1 MMNDLSEDLKD
12 QIPIINI
19 DKKGLSNNSYMK
31 CHKII
36 RIIEKYIKYKIRSND
51 LLITNLELTEEKF
64 INIIKPNTIAS
75 FKAQV
80 LYNKHILSY
89 DNYEK
94 YNYFILNQDTLDI
107 PIIEPNQNNFNYF
120 GVKLHK
126 IGDVIQINT
135 PNKIFL
141 NEIHIGET
149 YLQDYVLQKQFSKGF
164 SLHLHDSYHY
174 YQPLNNNCNGYI
186 ILAKPINLNQYVIA
200 ALKIPY
206 GFAITI
212 SCYIHHSDAAL
223 NGEYLI
229 AYGLTKIQN
238 YHKFYLQNINN
249 DMIKIKLK

>member
-1 MMNDLSEDLKD
+1 
-12 QIPIINI
+12 
-19 DKKGLSNNSYMK
+19 
-31 CHKII
+31 
-36 RIIEKYIKYKIRSND
+36 
-51 LLITNLELTEEKF
+51 
-64 INIIKPNTIAS
+64 
-75 FKAQV
+75 
-80 LYNKHILSY
+80 
-89 DNYEK
+89 
-94 YNYFILNQDTLDI
+94 
-107 PIIEPNQNNFNYF
+107 
-120 GVKLHK
+120 
-126 IGDVIQINT
+126 
-135 PNKIFL
+135 
-141 NEIHIGET
+141 
-149 YLQDYVLQKQFSKGF
+149 
-164 SLHLHDSYHY
+164 HDSYHY